1 MKIEDDLTSYLE
13 RKFDCDGNNL
23 GYELGNYYLYIVLKV
38 YKNM

>member
-23 GYELGNYYLYIVLKV
+23 EYELGNYYLYIVLKV